1 MRRDFG
7 DDLVGDAPSGLAAT
21 EVLVQPAARNL
32 VTGLSE
38 NPLDDLV
45 SIFGGANMG
54 MGGMGGSPMGAFGGS
69 AFGGLPTPA
78 PVQSPASSSALS
90 PPTQS
95 QQPQEDLLG
104 LF

>member
-1 MRRDFG
+1 
-7 DDLVGDAPSGLAAT
+7 VGDAPSGLAAT
-21 EVLVQPAARNL
+21 EVLVQPAARKL
-32 VTGLSE
+32 SSGLSE

-54 MGGMGGSPMGAFGGS
+54 MGMGASPMGAFGGS
-69 AFGGLPTPA
+69 AFGSLPA
-78 PVQSPASSSALS
+78 PVQSPPVSSSALA
-90 PPTQS
+90 PPTAQS